1 MSDLGVSW
9 IKWCISFTL
18 YKIVLWMTE
27 TKWKQNRKIYKK
39 RPQDLIK
46 WMITFQK
53 FNPPCNFLKEKENFP
68 PDFLLGHSMNLP
80 VLNHSGSSYWQ
91 NLKNDRRHF
100 QVPGFSL
107 AMGFYAEKFC
117 RRIEIST
124 NSQVFPNKI
133 RLFLIVFTVSKW
145 WATILPDLG
154 EKEINRLQLNCIYL
168 LI

>member
-1 MSDLGVSW
+1 MYYGW
-9 IKWCISFTL
+9 QWPNGNKTGKFI
-18 YKIVLWMTE
+18 
-27 TKWKQNRKIYKK
+27 RKGSRIWSNEW
-39 RPQDLIK
+39 LHFH
-46 WMITFQK
+46 FQ
-53 FNPPCNFLKEKENFP
+53 PPLQFFEGEE
-68 PDFLLGHSMNLP
+68 DFLLWLSIRPFFESARLESLDH
-80 VLNHSGSSYWQ
+80 
-91 NLKNDRRHF
+91 LKKDRRHF

-117 RRIEIST
+117 RKIEIST
-124 NSQVFPNKI
+124 NSKVFPNKI

>member
-1 MSDLGVSW
+1 MYYGW
-9 IKWCISFTL
+9 QRPNGNKTGRFI
-18 YKIVLWMTE
+18 
-27 TKWKQNRKIYKK
+27 RKGSRIWSNEW
-39 RPQDLIK
+39 LHFH
-46 WMITFQK
+46 FQ
-53 FNPPCNFLKEKENFP
+53 PPWNSLKEKDNSST
-68 PDFLLGHSMNLP
+68 DFLLGHSMNLP
-80 VLNHSGSSYWQ
+80 VLNHWIMVLTKSK
-91 NLKNDRRHF
+91 KNRRHF

-124 NSQVFPNKI
+124 NSKVFPNKI

>member
-18 YKIVLWMTE
+18 YKIVLWMTK

-39 RPQDLIK
+39 RLQDSTK
-46 WMITFQK
+46 WMITF
-53 FNPPCNFLKEKENFP
+53 PFLNAPAILWKRRR
-68 PDFLLGHSMNLP
+68 LP
-80 VLNHSGSSYWQ
+80 SLTFYWAILWICPSWITGSS
-91 NLKNDRRHF
+91 KKDRRHF

-124 NSQVFPNKI
+124 NSKVFPNKI